1 MKRTSRF
8 VTSTI
13 IFLTIG
19 IIILLMEWIVQL
31 CKKKSTP
38 TLIKTAST
46 EPNYF
51 YSGLGSTDNNSTAPK
66 QKNLFFELGDI
77 GDPEPNGYVQV
88 NPETNELEYDVFK
101 DAFDVEL

>member
-1 MKRTSRF
+1 MRRTSRF

-31 CKKKSTP
+31 RRKKSTP
-38 TLIKTAST
+38 TAIKTAST

-51 YSGLGSTDNNSTAPK
+51 YSGLGNTNTEYKKPDIN
-66 QKNLFFELGDI
+66 FFELSDN
-77 GDPEPNGYVQV
+77 GDPLPDAYVRV
-88 NPETNELEYDVFK
+88 NPETNELEYDIFK